1 MIMSHK
7 MILTK
12 SYNTAEEIAFCCM
25 CYPQVRMRHILFSPF
40 VNRFS
45 STKMPVLSFLPSQQ
59 MACCS
64 VGSSDQLIPEGI
76 WLRSTPSVNFL
87 RILFL

>member
-1 MIMSHK
+1 MSHK

-12 SYNTAEEIAFCCM
+12 SYDTAEEIAFCCM
-25 CYPQVRMRHILFSPF
+25 CYPQVRMRHFLFSPF

-45 STKMPVLSFLPSQQ
+45 LTKVPVLSFLPSQQ
-59 MACCS
+59 MAFSS
-64 VGSSDQLIPEGI
+64 VGSYSDQLIPESI
-76 WLRSTPSVNFL
+76 WLRSTPRVNFL

>member
-1 MIMSHK
+1 

-12 SYNTAEEIAFCCM
+12 SYDTAEEIAFCCM
-25 CYPQVRMRHILFSPF
+25 CYPQVRMRRILFSPF

-45 STKMPVLSFLPSQQ
+45 STKMPELSFLPSQQ
-59 MACCS
+59 MACSS
-64 VGSSDQLIPEGI
+64 VGSSDQLIPESI

>member
-12 SYNTAEEIAFCCM
+12 SYDTAEEIAFCCM
-25 CYPQVRMRHILFSPF
+25 CYPQVRMGLILLSPF

-45 STKMPVLSFLPSQQ
+45 LTKMPIKFSSLPTD
-59 MACCS
+59 
-64 VGSSDQLIPEGI
+64 GL
-76 WLRSTPSVNFL
+76 
-87 RILFL
+87 

>member
-7 MILTK
+7 MILIK
-12 SYNTAEEIAFCCM
+12 SYDTAEEITFCCM
-25 CYPQVRMRHILFSPF
+25 CYPQVRMRRILFSPF

-45 STKMPVLSFLPSQQ
+45 STKMPELSFLPSQQ
-59 MACCS
+59 MACSS

-76 WLRSTPSVNFL
+76 WLRSTPRVNFL

>member
-1 MIMSHK
+1 

-12 SYNTAEEIAFCCM
+12 SYDTAEEIAFCCM

-45 STKMPVLSFLPSQQ
+45 LTKIPVLSSLPSQQ
-59 MACCS
+59 MACSS

-76 WLRSTPSVNFL
+76 WLRSTPRVNFL

>member
-1 MIMSHK
+1 

-12 SYNTAEEIAFCCM
+12 SYDTAEEIAFCCM
-25 CYPQVRMRHILFSPF
+25 CYPQVRMRQILFSPF

-45 STKMPVLSFLPSQQ
+45 LTKMPVLSFLPSQQ
-59 MACCS
+59 MACSS
-64 VGSSDQLIPEGI
+64 VGSSDQLIPESI
-76 WLRSTPSVNFL
+76 WLRSTPRVNFL

>member
-1 MIMSHK
+1 

-12 SYNTAEEIAFCCM
+12 SYDTAEEIAFCCM

-45 STKMPVLSFLPSQQ
+45 LTKMPVLSFLPSQQ
-59 MACCS
+59 MACSS
-64 VGSSDQLIPEGI
+64 VGSSDQLIPESI

>member
-1 MIMSHK
+1 

-12 SYNTAEEIAFCCM
+12 SYDTAEEIAFCCM
-25 CYPQVRMRHILFSPF
+25 CYPQVRMRLILFSPF

-45 STKMPVLSFLPSQQ
+45 LTKMPELSFLPSQQ
-59 MACCS
+59 MACSS
-64 VGSSDQLIPEGI
+64 VGSSDQLIPESI

>member
-1 MIMSHK
+1 

-12 SYNTAEEIAFCCM
+12 SYDTAEEIAFCCM
-25 CYPQVRMRHILFSPF
+25 CYPQVRMRQILFSPF

-45 STKMPVLSFLPSQQ
+45 LTKMPVLSFLPSQQ
-59 MACCS
+59 MACSS
-64 VGSSDQLIPEGI
+64 VGSSDQLVPERI
-76 WLRSTPSVNFL
+76 WLRSTPRVNFL

>member
-1 MIMSHK
+1 MSHK

-12 SYNTAEEIAFCCM
+12 SYDTAEEIAFCCI
-25 CYPQVRMRHILFSPF
+25 CYPQVRMRHVLFSPF

-45 STKMPVLSFLPSQQ
+45 LTKMPVLSFLPSQQ
-59 MACCS
+59 IACIS
-64 VGSSDQLIPEGI
+64 VGSSDQLIPESI

>member
-1 MIMSHK
+1 

-12 SYNTAEEIAFCCM
+12 SYDTAEEIAFCCM

-45 STKMPVLSFLPSQQ
+45 LTKMPVLSFLPSQQ
-59 MACCS
+59 MACSS

-76 WLRSTPSVNFL
+76 WLRSTPRVNFL